1 MLRHLSLRTALLS
14 LLAIMTFLMLMVSAI
29 GIYALQ
35 NSASSLQRI
44 NDLHSQ
50 QLAGI
55 DQSYIAL
62 LRARN
67 DAGQAVRLME
77 IGMLDDAA
85 ALVKKVNS
93 NIASARKTIMAQ
105 VTTGIDDTKGASLLQ
120 ALGKSF
126 VTYDAQGIVPMQD
139 ALNKQ
144 SADDYYD
151 LLENKLMPLAN
162 QFDDRMQAFQ
172 SWSDEYGSQQVQS
185 VQARKSR
192 VLGLIVVAL
201 LATAGLMVIA
211 WLMLRHRFL
220 HPLDNA
226 IVLLEKVAQG
236 DLTQAS
242 SYHNRNELGR
252 LSQAIDAMRTAL
264 MDSMSQV
271 KSVAHGIDQGS
282 QMLLNGN
289 VELAQRTESTAS
301 SLEQT
306 AASMEQITAT
316 AKQNADNA
324 HQAHDM
330 TLHVSDT
337 ADQGSEK
344 VCYVIEKMQDIAT
357 SSNKIGNILGVIDG
371 IAFQTNI
378 LALNASVEAA
388 RAGEQGRGFAVVAS
402 EVRNLAQRSADAAKE
417 IRSLI
422 MASREHVGEGQQ
434 LALEAGETIDEIATE
449 VLRMTKLVR
458 EIATASEEQR
468 HGIEQINIAVNQM
481 DDAAQQNA
489 SLVQVSASSMQAME
503 NQSRQLMA
511 VVGEFKLAQDDTVV
525 EVGREEAELPL
536 ALPA

>member
-35 NSASSLQRI
+35 NSASSLQQI
-44 NDLHSQ
+44 NKLHSQ
-50 QLAGI
+50 QLAVI
-55 DQSYIAL
+55 NQSYIAL

-85 ALVKKVNS
+85 TLVKKVNS
-93 NIASARKTIMAQ
+93 NIARARKNITTQ
-105 VTTGIDDTKGASLLQ
+105 VAGGINDTKGEELLQ
-120 ALGKSF
+120 AVGKSF
-126 VTYDAQGIVPMQD
+126 SDYDAQGIVPMQA

-144 SADDYYD
+144 SADDYYN
-151 LLENKLMPLAN
+151 LLENQLVPLAN
-162 QFDDRMQAFQ
+162 QFDGRMKAFQ
-172 SWSDEYGSQQVQS
+172 SWSTEYSNQQVQS
-185 VQARKSR
+185 VQTRKNR
-192 VLGLIVVAL
+192 VLYLMVVAL
-201 LATAGLMVIA
+201 LATVGVMVIA

-220 HPLDNA
+220 HPLDNVIA
-226 IVLLEKVAQG
+226 LLEQVAQG
-236 DLTQAS
+236 DLTRTA

-264 MDSMSQV
+264 VNSMSQV
-271 KSVAHGIDQGS
+271 KSAAQGIDQGS
-282 QMLLNGN
+282 QILLNGN
-289 VELAQRTESTAS
+289 TELAQRTESTAS

-357 SSNKIGNILGVIDG
+357 SSRKIGDILGVIDG

-422 MASREHVGEGQQ
+422 LASREHVDEGQQ

-489 SLVQVSASSMQAME
+489 GLVQASASSMQAME

-511 VVGEFKLAQDDTVV
+511 VVREFKLAEDASVV
-525 EVGREEAELPL
+525 ESDKQKAEQPL

>member
-93 NIASARKTIMAQ
+93 DIASARKTIMAQ
-105 VTTGIDDTKGASLLQ
+105 VATGIDDTKGASLLQ
-120 ALGKSF
+120 ELGKSF

-201 LATAGLMVIA
+201 LATAGLMAIA

-357 SSNKIGNILGVIDG
+357 SSNKIGDILGVIDG

-422 MASREHVGEGQQ
+422 MASREHVDEGQQ

-489 SLVQVSASSMQAME
+489 GLVQVSASSMQAME

-525 EVGREEAELPL
+525 EPGREEAELPL

>member
-357 SSNKIGNILGVIDG
+357 SSNKIGDILGVIDG

-422 MASREHVGEGQQ
+422 MASREHVDEGQQ

-489 SLVQVSASSMQAME
+489 GLVQVSASSMQAME

-525 EVGREEAELPL
+525 EAGREEAELPL